1 MWKMFRTARAN
12 LLRDS
17 LDSSLETSWKINDIS
32 KNENGNP
39 IEINGLINSKS
50 NETQMKTKWTS
61 IENKWNLIENQMKVQ
76 LKLNWN
82 WHSIL
87 ESNIDLDSGCRTSNI
102 DRHLSNRDTDIFRTR
117 QMPIWVCK
125 MMFFR
130 HDRYQFDDRKQK
142 KFRAAEIR
150 SDPTS
155 FRIYRWT
162 ENQPNLR

>member
-39 IEINGLINSKS
+39 IDINGLINSKS
-50 NETQMKTKWTS
+50 NETQMKIKWSS

-82 WHSIL
+82 WIETEL
-87 ESNIDLDSGCRTSNI
+87 KL
-102 DRHLSNRDTDIFRTR
+102 TD
-117 QMPIWVCK
+117 
-125 MMFFR
+125 
-130 HDRYQFDDRKQK
+130 
-142 KFRAAEIR
+142 E
-150 SDPTS
+150 
-155 FRIYRWT
+155 
-162 ENQPNLR
+162 

>member
-82 WHSIL
+82 WIETEL
-87 ESNIDLDSGCRTSNI
+87 KL
-102 DRHLSNRDTDIFRTR
+102 TD
-117 QMPIWVCK
+117 
-125 MMFFR
+125 
-130 HDRYQFDDRKQK
+130 
-142 KFRAAEIR
+142 E
-150 SDPTS
+150 
-155 FRIYRWT
+155 
-162 ENQPNLR
+162 

>member
-1 MWKMFRTARAN
+1 M
-12 LLRDS
+12 LRDS

-82 WHSIL
+82 WIETYWRVIETQLKLNIINWNSI
-87 ESNIDLDSGCRTSNI
+87 
-102 DRHLSNRDTDIFRTR
+102 
-117 QMPIWVCK
+117 
-125 MMFFR
+125 
-130 HDRYQFDDRKQK
+130 
-142 KFRAAEIR
+142 
-150 SDPTS
+150 
-155 FRIYRWT
+155 
-162 ENQPNLR
+162 EN